1 MGILDSAFDSFEGM
15 LADQWKDIVTS
26 APFDEHTVVAPGIR
40 KREQSGFGAN
50 RGSDDILSTGSI
62 IFIPENTA
70 AFIFSQSG
78 IEQVITEPGGYEYR
92 DGEANVFDE
101 QSRKSKGI
109 GKILLDEAGERFG
122 FSGMSAEE
130 QRVAFVNLREI
141 RNIKFG
147 TRGPLVYNDSY
158 YQCDLEIFSYGSFT
172 VKVTDPVLFVRNFV
186 PAGVVSYSFN
196 DPAVRSQMLTEFL
209 HSFIV
214 AVGELSSQ
222 YRVSMLPSQADEIRG
237 RIVED
242 TANAGTWAARFGL
255 ELVSVGIENIELSE
269 QSRALIQQFAEQR
282 MSVRAYEDVSQ
293 TAANIAAQQM
303 IAQGVRDNGLGDAGG
318 MLFGMNLASGLN
330 PVNAS
335 QAGAMLSGAPEAS
348 APQDGQPGDQTAPDD
363 FASQLE
369 LLEKL
374 KGLMDAGVVT
384 EEEFAAKKRQI
395 LGI

>member
-15 LADQWKDIVTS
+15 LADQWKDVVTS
-26 APFDEHTVVAPGIR
+26 ASFDEHTVVAPGIR

-92 DGEANVFDE
+92 DGEASVFDE

-122 FSGMSAEE
+122 FSGMSPEE
-130 QRVAFVNLREI
+130 KRVAFVNLREI

-209 HSFIV
+209 HSLIV

-222 YRVSMLPSQADEIRG
+222 YRVSMLPSQADDIRG

-318 MLFGMNLASGLN
+318 MLFGMNLAGGLN

-335 QAGAMLSGAPEAS
+335 QTGAMLSGAPGTS
-348 APQDGQPGDQTAPDD
+348 APQGGQPGDQTASDA